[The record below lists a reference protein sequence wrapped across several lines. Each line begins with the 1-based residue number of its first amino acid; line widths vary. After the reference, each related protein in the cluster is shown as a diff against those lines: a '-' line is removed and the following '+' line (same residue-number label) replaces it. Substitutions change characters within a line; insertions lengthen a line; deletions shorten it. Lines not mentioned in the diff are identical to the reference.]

1 MILKSFEINKV
12 NLKLHRFLLFYGK
25 NDGYKNEEINNIKE
39 KFNTIEKF
47 EEKKVLDDTENFY
60 KQITTGS
67 LFDKDKL
74 IIISQTTDKIVD
86 IITDLFEKNIE
97 DITII
102 LNSEILEKKSKLRN
116 LFEKNKKLI
125 IIPFYSD
132 TDETLFKITQ
142 NFFKKK
148 KLLISN
154 ENINLIISKCSGNRG
169 YLYNELEK
177 IELFSLTKKNILIS
191 EILKLINLTEN
202 FDISELI
209 DNCLAKN
216 HKKTLNILNE
226 NNFSNDEC
234 IMIVRIFLNKLKKI
248 LRLSREYKTNKDI
261 NFTIENAKPPI
272 FWKDKEIIK
281 QQIYKWK
288 PKEIEELIYEISNIE
303 LQIKKNSFNPINLVS
318 DFIIEKS
325 A

>member
-209 DNCLAKN
+209 DNCLAK
-216 HKKTLNILNE
+216 
-226 NNFSNDEC
+226 
-234 IMIVRIFLNKLKKI
+234 
-248 LRLSREYKTNKDI
+248 
-261 NFTIENAKPPI
+261 
-272 FWKDKEIIK
+272 
-281 QQIYKWK
+281 
-288 PKEIEELIYEISNIE
+288 
-303 LQIKKNSFNPINLVS
+303 
-318 DFIIEKS
+318 
-325 A
+325 

>member
-12 NLKLHRFLLFYGK
+12 NLKIHKFLLFYGK
-25 NDGYKNEEINNIKE
+25 NDGYKNEEINKIKE

-47 EEKKVLDDTENFY
+47 DEKKVLDDTENFY

-74 IIISQTTDKIVD
+74 IIISQTTDKIVN

-132 TDETLFKITQ
+132 TAETLFKITQ

-154 ENINLIISKCSGNRG
+154 ENINLIVNKCSGNRG

-177 IELFSLTKKNILIS
+177 IELFSLTKKNILIN

-248 LRLSREYKTNKDI
+248 LRLSREYKINKDI
-261 NFTIENAKPPI
+261 NFTIENARPPI